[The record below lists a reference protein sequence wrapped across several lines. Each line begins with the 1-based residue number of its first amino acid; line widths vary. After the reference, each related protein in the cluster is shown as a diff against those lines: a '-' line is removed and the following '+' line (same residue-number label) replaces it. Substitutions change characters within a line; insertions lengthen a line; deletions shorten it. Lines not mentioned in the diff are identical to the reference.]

1 MRAERFGITSNTQAE
16 RPFQNHRMR
25 TLDGAWAAAADVT
38 LPAGS
43 LAVPVNQPLGRI
55 VFYLL
60 EPRSDDG
67 WVTWNALDQLLGA
80 DVKTYPIVRV
90 R

>member
-1 MRAERFGITSNTQAE
+1 
-16 RPFQNHRMR
+16 
-25 TLDGAWAAAADVT
+25 
-38 LPAGS
+38 
-43 LAVPVNQPLGRI
+43 VPVNQPLGRI

-67 WVTWNALDQLLGA
+67 WVAWNVLDALLGA